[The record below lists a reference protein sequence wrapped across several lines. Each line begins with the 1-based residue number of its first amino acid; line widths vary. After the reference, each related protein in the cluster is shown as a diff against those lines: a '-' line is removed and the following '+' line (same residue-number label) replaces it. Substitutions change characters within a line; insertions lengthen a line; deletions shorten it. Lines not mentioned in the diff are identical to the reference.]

1 MYLND
6 SPTDSKLAVIADVG
20 RHAVRLCLTDHEGR
34 LRPETLRAYEPS
46 QQSTISG
53 ALSAFGGECE
63 LAALPRRCAIAVSGA
78 PVGDIISVTNSRW
91 YVSRSGL
98 AAMLQAAPLILND
111 FAAKA
116 WAIGSPQSG
125 AAIETVMGPALDLA
139 APGNRCLIGVGSG
152 LGVAVISR
160 NGHGNVSV
168 LSTEAGHCHFP
179 GDIPE
184 LREVM
189 LRMRRTKSA
198 ITAEDLISERGL
210 LALYQAVVEI
220 EGGIARASD
229 SAGVIRLAVSND
241 CAARRAA
248 DHFCRALWHFAG
260 NMTLAYGAWDGV
272 MITGPV
278 ANALR
283 GLIRL
288 PELSADFIV
297 EGPYQR
303 QLRDIPRALVTLEH
317 AELHGA
323 ARALLLN

>member
-20 RHAVRLCLTDHEGR
+20 RRAVRLCLTDHDGR
-34 LRPETLRAYEPS
+34 LRPETLRTYEPS

-78 PVGDIISVTNSRW
+78 AVGDIIAVTNSRW
-91 YVSRSGL
+91 YVSRAGL
-98 AAMLQAAPLILND
+98 SAMLQAPPLILND

-125 AAIETVMGPALDLA
+125 ASVETLAGPALDIA
-139 APGNRCLIGVGSG
+139 TPGTRCLIGVGSG

-160 NGHGNVSV
+160 GVHGTVAV
-168 LSTEAGHCHFP
+168 LPTEAGHCHFP
-179 GDIPE
+179 GEIPE
-184 LREVM
+184 LGPVL
-189 LRMRRTKSA
+189 LRLRKA
-198 ITAEDLISERGL
+198 KGNVTAEDLISERGL
-210 LALYQAVVEI
+210 VAIYQAVVEI

-229 SAGVIRLAVSND
+229 TAGIVRLAAAND
-241 CAARRAA
+241 CAARKAA

-260 NMTLAYGAWDGV
+260 NMALAYGAWDGV
-272 MITGPV
+272 MLTGSI

-303 QLRDIPRALVTLEH
+303 QLREVPRALVTLEH